1 MNTQT
6 PRNVEGKKTKQL
18 SESEMLEALIL
29 KYRKV
34 DECLEVL
41 VRAMKLIQRNL
52 IKTEGDFEEKQRINL
67 INSVYKNAINTV
79 SKQGIS

>member
-6 PRNVEGKKTKQL
+6 PSKGKKLKQL
-18 SESEMLEALIL
+18 SESEMLESLVI

-52 IKTEGDFEEKQRINL
+52 IKTDGDFEEKQKISMINA
-67 INSVYKNAINTV
+67 VYKNAIDNV
-79 SKQGIS
+79 SKQGI